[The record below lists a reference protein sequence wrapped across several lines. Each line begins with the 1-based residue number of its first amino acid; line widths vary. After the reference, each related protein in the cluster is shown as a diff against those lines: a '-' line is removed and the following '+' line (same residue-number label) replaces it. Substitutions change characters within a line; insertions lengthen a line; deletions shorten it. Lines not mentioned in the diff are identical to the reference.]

1 MDEQPVDRWSAIWQD
16 QAEFNRL
23 FRPSP
28 STFEERSGVTKEMLL
43 NLHSELTELL
53 NTLKWKAH
61 RNTHVRENRA
71 HTVTEIV
78 DIFKFWLSIAQAWDI
93 SEDEFIKAYWEKSA
107 VCRQRHSEEW
117 LRTSTDPTAVVDID
131 NTICDYIGGI
141 CTWLETRLPESAYA
155 AIAACRYTGSWVNAE
170 ALGIAEPEWQRLK
183 HEFRTS
189 GAKRDLPLMPYAKAF
204 LDGLRKRG
212 YQIVLLTSRPIDQY
226 QNLYNDTLIWLL
238 SNYLPF
244 DAIWWAHDKAERLA
258 QRPDV
263 FQSVRFFVD
272 DEYRYVESVGRRGI
286 PCFWVNTTSEWKHLQ
301 LKGVTRVD
309 SLEDLL
315 HRLGVTD
322 VVL

>member
-1 MDEQPVDRWSAIWQD
+1 MGEQFVERWAAIWQD

-28 STFEERSGVTKEMLL
+28 SSFEERSELTKEMLL

-53 NTLKWKAH
+53 NTLKWKSH
-61 RNTHVRENRA
+61 RNTFVRENRA

-78 DIFKFWLSIAQAWDI
+78 DIFKFWLSITQAWDVT
-93 SEDEFIKAYWEKSA
+93 EDEFIKAYWEKSA

-131 NTICDYIGGI
+131 NTICDYITGI
-141 CTWLETRLPESAYA
+141 CDWLDLRYPEL
-155 AIAACRYTGSWVNAE
+155 RYSVNAARSHQWWINAE
-170 ALGIAEPEWQRLK
+170 TLAISEPEWQRIK
-183 HEFRTS
+183 HEFRIS
-189 GAKRDLPLMPYAKAF
+189 GAKRDLPLMPYAKEF
-204 LDGLRKRG
+204 LDGLKKRG
-212 YQIVLLTSRPIDQY
+212 YQVVLLTSRPIDQY
-226 QNLYNDTLIWLL
+226 PNLYNDTLIWLL
-238 SNYLPF
+238 SNHLPF

-286 PCFWVNTTSEWKHLQ
+286 PCFWVEHRTDERKLTP
-301 LKGVTRVD
+301 KGVTRVD
-309 SLEDLL
+309 SLSDILTK
-315 HRLGVTD
+315 LGVTD